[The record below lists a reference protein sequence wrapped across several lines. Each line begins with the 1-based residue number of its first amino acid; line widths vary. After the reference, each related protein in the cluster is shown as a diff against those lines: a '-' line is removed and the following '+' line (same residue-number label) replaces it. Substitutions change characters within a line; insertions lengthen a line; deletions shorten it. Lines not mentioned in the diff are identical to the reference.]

1 MSKIDGYD
9 RSAALYDLFP
19 QEGDLEFYG
28 RYALKTGRAID
39 VGAGT
44 GRLAI
49 PLARRGVEL
58 VCVEPSGHMCGEFRV
73 KLEKAPDAAGRITL
87 IRADAASFRIGRTFP
102 AAFMAGS
109 FDHLLTDRERLAALR
124 NIRRHL
130 EPEGRLTLDSYWGL
144 MTDSP
149 LKHCDEVRDGERIV
163 RRLVGREVRPDRT
176 VRINLVYEIYRDGR
190 LVDRNEQ
197 LSRAGIIERGRIHQL
212 LAEAGF
218 RLLAEYRDYDLAP
231 YREGD
236 EMLLIE
242 AEKT

>member
-1 MSKIDGYD
+1 LTEIDGYD
-9 RSAALYDLFP
+9 TAAPLYDLFP
-19 QEGDLEFYG
+19 QKGDLEFYG
-28 RYALKTGRAID
+28 KYALKTGRAID

-58 VCVEPSGHMCGEFRV
+58 ACVEPSAAMCGEFRR
-73 KLEKAPDAAGRITL
+73 KLEALPDAAGRITL
-87 IRADAASFRIGRTFP
+87 IRSDAVSFRLDRTFP

-109 FDHLLTDRERLAALR
+109 FDHLLTDRERLAALE
-124 NIRRHL
+124 NIADHL
-130 EPEGRLTLDSYWGL
+130 QQGGKLTMDSYWGL
-144 MTDSP
+144 MIDSP
-149 LKHCDEVRDGERIV
+149 LQHSDEVRDGDRTV

-176 VRINLVYEIYRDGR
+176 VRIDLVYEIYRAGR
-190 LVDRNEQ
+190 LEDRIEQ
-197 LSRAGIIERGRIHQL
+197 HSQAGIIERRRIHQL

-236 EMLLIE
+236 QMLLIE
-242 AEKT
+242 TEKA